1 MFKLFPVWDANY
13 FNIKWC
19 LQKVKS
25 RQTTT
30 SQPNS
35 RQFSG
40 PVAPCVFVFPPWRVS
55 CVLCNLV
62 KMASPDREWFRAA
75 IPENMLETLVIQT
88 CVFLQEED
96 WGSIVPPER
105 WSISFDPR
113 KQQENFRSKEKN
125 DKKGSEEV
133 GSPKRTS
140 PAQENDPLH
149 ENDSTPWKRFQE
161 QSNDHTIHVS

>member
-1 MFKLFPVWDANY
+1 
-13 FNIKWC
+13 
-19 LQKVKS
+19 
-25 RQTTT
+25 
-30 SQPNS
+30 
-35 RQFSG
+35 
-40 PVAPCVFVFPPWRVS
+40 
-55 CVLCNLV
+55 
-62 KMASPDREWFRAA
+62 
-75 IPENMLETLVIQT
+75 MLETLVIQT

-149 ENDSTPWKRFQE
+149 ENDSTP
-161 QSNDHTIHVS
+161 